1 MDETEIMRQELE
13 HYKSEK
19 DRVRKIIGQ
28 IGGQTSKKQ
37 DRLINI
43 VFLTLVVSLFALELL
58 REFFDLS
65 FLGLLPVISMELAV
79 LLVSLKIVWMIH
91 KQSKVDHFQFW
102 VLNSIEF
109 QINLI
114 SKRIRELE
122 SRLISEKE
130 SARSH

>member
-1 MDETEIMRQELE
+1 MDETEIMLQELE

-28 IGGQTSKKQ
+28 IGGQASNKQ

-43 VFLTLVVSLFALELL
+43 VFLALVLSLFALEIL
-58 REFFDLS
+58 REVFDISL
-65 FLGLLPVISMELAV
+65 LGLPPVISMELAV

-91 KQSKVDHFQFW
+91 KQTKVDHFQFW

-122 SRLISEKE
+122 GRLISEEK